1 MHFSSTKRRWRT
13 SDDLNDR
20 RSKFEIKKKNK
31 KERKERFERN
41 ELLQTLT
48 KSWADACNTYIQ
60 IMSLHFH
67 ISGSTVQNIFHNLQ
81 VLIHYWSQSQQF
93 HEYLQKSRDKNCKTS
108 QRMQFSCSSGACS
121 VIGVKSQRV
130 DLRGANKAAHVC
142 CIWSFAILTANI
154 YNLMPKQHRLRAA
167 LLSFSSSSL
176 TWKLRAGEKW
186 PCKIWG

>member
-1 MHFSSTKRRWRT
+1 MTHFRRLEWSKVQVWNKKKTKRKEK
-13 SDDLNDR
+13 ND
-20 RSKFEIKKKNK
+20 SKETNFFKLL
-31 KERKERFERN
+31 RN
-41 ELLQTLT
+41 LELTLV
-48 KSWADACNTYIQ
+48 NTYIQ

-93 HEYLQKSRDKNCKTS
+93 HEYLQKSRGKNCKTS